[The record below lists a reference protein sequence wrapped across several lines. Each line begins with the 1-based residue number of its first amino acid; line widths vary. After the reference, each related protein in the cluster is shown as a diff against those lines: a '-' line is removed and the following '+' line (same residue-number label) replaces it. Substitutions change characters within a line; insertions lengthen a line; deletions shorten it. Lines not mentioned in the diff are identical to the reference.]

1 MATSVGALYYD
12 LTVDDSGVDAG
23 LNRADKKMSNFT
35 DRMQKVG
42 QGMSDVGKKMTV
54 GLTLPIVGIGT
65 ASVKMASDLNETVN
79 KVNVAFG
86 DSASKVQ
93 EWGKTTLT
101 QLGLAKSSALDAAAL
116 FGDMATSMGL
126 PQAAAAEMSMK
137 MVTLGADLASFKN
150 ISFEEAQTA
159 LAGVF
164 TGETESLKRL
174 GVVMTQTQLDAF
186 ALAQG
191 LGKTTSEMSQAEL
204 VNLRFA
210 FVMDK
215 TKNAQ
220 GDFARTS
227 DGTANQLRI
236 MQETFKETSAEIGQN
251 LLPIVTKIATKVSE
265 WTKKFAELSP
275 QTQKVIL
282 IIAAVVAVLGP
293 LLMILGQVAMGIR
306 AIAMAFS
313 FLAAN
318 PVVLVVIGIIL
329 LIAALA
335 FLIIKNW
342 DTLKGWFLS
351 FWNWL
356 KSAAQA
362 VWDAIVGAVK
372 WLVDLVI
379 GYFTLW
385 FNFYKFI
392 FETIWN
398 IAQAVWNGIV
408 AAVQWVVNAIIAY
421 FQFWYDTITGI
432 FNAVWSAIKW
442 AFSNAW
448 DFVKGI
454 WNGVAGFFGNVID
467 GIKGVFGKVVDVVT
481 SPFKSAFNG
490 IARLWNNS
498 IGKLSFTA
506 PDWVPGIGGK
516 GFSMPKLP
524 ELAKGGIA
532 NSATAAIFGEAG
544 TEAVL
549 PLNYLNRY
557 SDLFDRIE
565 ATSNKLAN
573 ANIAPERQPIA
584 ITLNMDGIMTESR
597 EGTRGVART
606 LIGALNE
613 ELRAKGKAELA
624 I

>member
-1 MATSVGALYYD
+1 MATSVGSLYYD

-23 LNRADKKMSNFT
+23 LNRADKKMSGFQ
-35 DRMQKVG
+35 DKLKKVG
-42 QGMSDVGKKMTV
+42 EGMTQAGKKMTV
-54 GLTLPIVGIGT
+54 GLTLPIVGLGV
-65 ASVKMASDLNETVN
+65 AGVKMASDLNETMN
-79 KVNVAFG
+79 KVDVAFG
-86 DSASKVQ
+86 ASATKVQ
-93 EWGKTTLT
+93 EWGKTTLMT
-101 QLGLAKSSALDAAAL
+101 LGLAKGSALDAAAL

-126 PQAAAAEMSMK
+126 PQEAAAEMSMK
-137 MVTLGADLASFKN
+137 MVGLGADLASFKN

-191 LGKTTSEMSQAEL
+191 MGKTTREMSQAEL
-204 VNLRFA
+204 VNLRYA

-251 LLPIVTKIATKVSE
+251 LLPIVTKIARKVSE

-275 QTQKVIL
+275 ETQRVIL
-282 IIAAVVAVLGP
+282 IVAAIVAALGP
-293 LLMILGQVAMGIR
+293 MLMILGQVAMGIR
-306 AIAMAFS
+306 AISMAFA

-318 PVVLVVIGIIL
+318 PVVLIVIGIIL
-329 LIAALA
+329 LIAGLA

-342 DTLKGWFLS
+342 DTLKQWFS
-351 FWNWL
+351 VFWTWL
-356 KSAAQA
+356 TGVATA
-362 VWDAIVGAVK
+362 VWDGIKAGVMF
-372 WLVDLVI
+372 LVNLVI
-379 GYFTLW
+379 AYFTLW

-392 FETIWN
+392 FTSIWN
-398 IAQAVWNGIV
+398 IAKAVWDGIL
-408 AAVQWVVNAIIAY
+408 AVVKFVVNAIIAY
-421 FQFWYDTITGI
+421 YRFWFDVITGI
-432 FNAVWSAIKW
+432 FRAVGNFIASI
-442 AFSNAW
+442 FRNAW
-448 DFVKGI
+448 NGI
-454 WNGVAGFFGNVID
+454 KSIWEGVTGFFRNVIN
-467 GIKGVFGKVVDVVT
+467 GISGAFGGVVNVIT
-481 SPFKSAFNG
+481 SPFKSAFNA

-506 PDWVPGIGGK
+506 PDWVPGFGGK

-524 ELAKGGIA
+524 ELAKGGVA
-532 NSATAAIFGEAG
+532 NGATAAIFGEAG

-549 PLNYLNRY
+549 PLSYLNRY

-565 ATSNKLAN
+565 ATANKMTN
-573 ANIAPERQPIA
+573 QNMNPTQPIS
-584 ITLNMDGIMTESR
+584 ITLNMDGIMSESR
-597 EGTRGVART
+597 EGTRQVART
-606 LIGALNE
+606 LIGSINE
-613 ELRAKGKAELA
+613 ELRAKGKPELA

>member
-23 LNRADKKMSNFT
+23 LNRADSKLAGFQDK
-35 DRMQKVG
+35 MQKVG
-42 QGMSDVGKKMTV
+42 EGMTNVGKKMTM
-54 GLTLPIVGIGT
+54 GLTLPIVGLGV
-65 ASVKMASDLNETVN
+65 AGVKMASDLNETVN

-86 DSASKVQ
+86 ESANKVQ
-93 EWGKTTLT
+93 EWGNTTLKS
-101 QLGLAKSSALDAAAL
+101 LGLAKGSALDAAAL

-126 PQAAAAEMSMK
+126 PQQAAADMSMK
-137 MVTLGADLASFKN
+137 MVGLGADLASFKN

-204 VNLRFA
+204 VNLRYA

-236 MQETFKETSAEIGQN
+236 MQETFKETSATIGQN
-251 LLPIVTKIATKVSE
+251 LLPIVTKIASKVSE

-282 IIAAVVAVLGP
+282 IIAAVVAVMGP
-293 LLMILGQVAMGIR
+293 LLIIIGQLIMAIR
-306 AIAMAFS
+306 AISMAFA
-313 FLAAN
+313 FLGAN
-318 PVVLVVIGIIL
+318 PVVLAVVAVIL
-329 LIAALA
+329 LVAALA

-342 DTLKGWFLS
+342 DTLKQWFS
-351 FWNWL
+351 VFWNWL

-362 VWDAIVGAVK
+362 VWDAIVAAVK
-372 WLVDLVI
+372 WVVDLVI
-379 GYFTLW
+379 GYFMLW

-392 FETIWN
+392 FESIWA

-408 AAVQWVVNAIIAY
+408 AVVQWVVNAIIAY
-421 FQFWYDTITGI
+421 FQFWYNVIIGI
-432 FNAVWSAIKW
+432 FNAVWGAIRW

-448 DFVKGI
+448 EFIKGI
-454 WNGVAGFFGNVID
+454 WNGVTGFFRNVID
-467 GIKGVFGKVVDVVT
+467 GISGVFGRVVDVVS
-481 SPFKSAFNG
+481 SPFKAAFNA

-516 GFSMPKLP
+516 GFSMPRLP

-565 ATSNKLAN
+565 ATAN
-573 ANIAPERQPIA
+573 RVSGEQTTDRTPMQII
-584 ITLNMDGIMTESR
+584 LNMDGIMTESR
-597 EGTRGVART
+597 EGTRQVART
-606 LIGALNE
+606 LIGAVNE
-613 ELRAKGKAELA
+613 ELRAKGKPELA

>member
-23 LNRADKKMSNFT
+23 LNRADKKMAGFQEK
-35 DRMQKVG
+35 MQKVG
-42 QGMSDVGKKMTV
+42 EGMTNMGKKMTM
-54 GLTLPIVGIGT
+54 GLTLPIVGLGV
-65 ASVKMASDLNETVN
+65 AGVKMASDLNETVN

-86 DSASKVQ
+86 ESAVKVQ
-93 EWGKTTLT
+93 EWGNTTLKS
-101 QLGLAKSSALDAAAL
+101 LGLAKGSALDAAAL

-126 PQAAAAEMSMK
+126 PQQAAADMSMK
-137 MVTLGADLASFKN
+137 MVGLGADLASFKN

-204 VNLRFA
+204 VNLRYA

-236 MQETFKETSAEIGQN
+236 MQETFKETSATIGQN
-251 LLPIVTKIATKVSE
+251 LLPIVTKIASKVSE

-282 IIAAVVAVLGP
+282 IIAAVVAVMGP
-293 LLMILGQVAMGIR
+293 LLIIIGQLIMAIR
-306 AIAMAFS
+306 AISMAFA
-313 FLAAN
+313 FLGAN
-318 PVVLVVIGIIL
+318 PVVLAVVAVIL
-329 LIAALA
+329 LVAALA

-342 DTLKGWFLS
+342 DTLKQWFS
-351 FWNWL
+351 VFWNWL

-362 VWDAIVGAVK
+362 VWDAIVAAVK
-372 WLVDLVI
+372 WVVDLVI
-379 GYFTLW
+379 GYFMLW

-392 FETIWN
+392 FESIWA

-408 AAVQWVVNAIIAY
+408 AVVQWVVNAIIAY
-421 FQFWYDTITGI
+421 FQFWYNVIIGI
-432 FNAVWSAIKW
+432 FNAVWGAIRW

-448 DFVKGI
+448 EFIKGI
-454 WNGVAGFFGNVID
+454 WNGVTGFFRNVID
-467 GIKGVFGKVVDVVT
+467 GISGVFGRVVDVVS
-481 SPFKSAFNG
+481 SPFKAAFNA

-516 GFSMPKLP
+516 GFSMPRLP

-565 ATSNKLAN
+565 ATAN
-573 ANIAPERQPIA
+573 RVSGEQTTDRTPMQII
-584 ITLNMDGIMTESR
+584 LNMDGIMTESR
-597 EGTRGVART
+597 EGTRQVART
-606 LIGALNE
+606 LIGAVNE
-613 ELRAKGKAELA
+613 ELRAKGKPELA

>member
-23 LNRADKKMSNFT
+23 LNRADSKLANFQ
-35 DRMQKVG
+35 DKMQKVG
-42 QGMSDVGKKMTV
+42 QGMSDVGKKMTM
-54 GLTLPIVGIGT
+54 GLTLPIVGLGV
-65 ASVKMASDLNETVN
+65 AGVKMASDLNETVN

-86 DSASKVQ
+86 ESASKVQ
-93 EWGKTTLT
+93 EWGNTTLKN
-101 QLGLAKSSALDAAAL
+101 LGLAKGSALDAAAL

-126 PQAAAAEMSMK
+126 PQQAAADMSMS
-137 MVTLGADLASFKN
+137 MVGLGADLASFKN

-159 LAGVF
+159 LAGIF

-191 LGKTTSEMSQAEL
+191 IGKTTSEMSQAEL
-204 VNLRFA
+204 VNLRYA

-236 MQETFKETSAEIGQN
+236 MQETFKETSATIGQN
-251 LLPIVTKIATKVSE
+251 LLPIVTKIAGKVAE

-282 IIAAVVAVLGP
+282 IIAAIVAVMGP
-293 LLMILGQVAMGIR
+293 LLIVIGQLIMAIR
-306 AIAMAFS
+306 AISMAFS
-313 FLAAN
+313 FLAMN
-318 PVVLVVIGIIL
+318 PIVLAVIAIIIV
-329 LIAALA
+329 IAALA

-342 DTLKGWFLS
+342 DTLKQWFAT

-356 KSAAQA
+356 TSVAKA
-362 VWDAIVGAVK
+362 VWDGIVAAVK
-372 WLVDLVI
+372 WVVDLVI
-379 GYFTLW
+379 AYFTLW

-392 FETIWN
+392 FETIWA

-421 FQFWYDTITGI
+421 FQFWYNIISGI
-432 FNAVWSAIKW
+432 FNAVWGAIKW
-442 AFSNAW
+442 AFENAW
-448 DFVKGI
+448 NFVKGI
-454 WNGVAGFFGNVID
+454 WNGVTGFFRNVID
-467 GIKGVFGKVVDVVT
+467 GISGVFGNVVGIVT
-481 SPFKSAFNG
+481 SPFKAAFNG
-490 IARLWNNS
+490 IANLWNNS

-524 ELAKGGIA
+524 LLAQGGIA

-565 ATSNKLAN
+565 ATANKVSGN
-573 ANIAPERQPIA
+573 QMTDKTPIV
-584 ITLNMDGIMTESR
+584 LNLNLDGIMTESR

-606 LIGALNE
+606 LIGAINE
-613 ELRAKGKAELA
+613 ELRAKGKQELA

>member
-23 LNRADKKMSNFT
+23 LNRADKKLVGFQ
-35 DRMQKVG
+35 DKLKKVG
-42 QGMSDVGKKMTV
+42 EGMTNAGKKMTV
-54 GLTLPIVGIGT
+54 GLTLPIVGLGV
-65 ASVKMASDLNETVN
+65 AGVKMASDLNETMN
-79 KVNVAFG
+79 KVDVAFG
-86 DSASKVQ
+86 ASAQKVQ
-93 EWGKTTLT
+93 EWGNTTLT

-126 PQAAAAEMSMK
+126 PQEAAADMSTK
-137 MVTLGADLASFKN
+137 LVGLGADLASFKN

-191 LGKTTSEMSQAEL
+191 MGKTTKEMSQAEL
-204 VNLRFA
+204 VNLRYA

-251 LLPIVTKIATKVSE
+251 LLPIVTKIARKVSE
-265 WTKKFAELSP
+265 WTKKFGELSP
-275 QTQKVIL
+275 QTQRVIL
-282 IIAAVVAVLGP
+282 IIAAVVAALGP
-293 LLMILGQVAMGIR
+293 MLMILGQVAMGIR
-306 AIAMAFS
+306 AISMAFT

-318 PVVLVVIGIIL
+318 PIVLIVIGIIL
-329 LIAALA
+329 LIAGLA

-342 DTLKGWFLS
+342 DTLKGWFTT

-356 KSAAQA
+356 TGVAKA
-362 VWDAIVGAVK
+362 VWD
-372 WLVDLVI
+372 
-379 GYFTLW
+379 
-385 FNFYKFI
+385 
-392 FETIWN
+392 
-398 IAQAVWNGIV
+398 GIV
-408 AAVQWVVNAIIAY
+408 AAVKWVVDLIIAYFMLYYNFYKWLFTSIWNIAKAVWDGIVAVVKWVVNAIIAY
-421 FQFWYDTITGI
+421 YRFWFNVIVGI
-432 FNAVWSAIKW
+432 FNAVGSAIRW
-442 AFSNAW
+442 VFSSAW
-448 DFVKGI
+448 NFIKGI
-454 WNGVAGFFGNVID
+454 WERVTGFFRGVINGISGVFGNV
-467 GIKGVFGKVVDVVT
+467 VSVVT
-481 SPFKSAFNG
+481 SPFKSAFNA

-524 ELAKGGIA
+524 ELAKGGVA

-549 PLNYLNRY
+549 PLSYLNRY

-565 ATSNKLAN
+565 ATANKMTNQNMNPA
-573 ANIAPERQPIA
+573 QPIS
-584 ITLNMDGIMTESR
+584 ITLNMDGIMSESR
-597 EGTRGVART
+597 EGTRQVART
-606 LIGALNE
+606 LIGSINE
-613 ELRAKGKAELA
+613 ELRAKGKPELA

>member
-23 LNRADKKMSNFT
+23 LNRADSKMAGFQ
-35 DRMQKVG
+35 DKMQKVG
-42 QGMSDVGKKMTV
+42 QGMTDVGKKMTM
-54 GLTLPIVGIGT
+54 GLTLPVVGFGI
-65 ASVKMASDLNETVN
+65 ASVKMASDLNETIN

-101 QLGLAKSSALDAAAL
+101 QLGLAKGSALDAASL

-126 PQAAAAEMSMK
+126 PQEAAAEMSMK
-137 MVTLGADLASFKN
+137 MVGLGADLASFKN

-204 VNLRFA
+204 VNLRYA

-227 DGTANQLRI
+227 DGTANKMRI
-236 MQETFKETSAEIGQN
+236 AQETFKETSATIGQN
-251 LLPIVTKIATKVSE
+251 LLPIVNKIATAFAT
-265 WTKKFAELSP
+265 WTKKFGELSP
-275 QTQKVIL
+275 NAQKIIL
-282 IIAAVVAVLGP
+282 VVLAVVAALGP
-293 LLMILGQVAMGIR
+293 MLMILGQVAMGIR
-306 AIAMAFS
+306 AISMAFT

-318 PVVLVVIGIIL
+318 PVVLIIIGIIL

-335 FLIIKNW
+335 FVIIKNW
-342 DTLKGWFLS
+342 DTLKQWFS
-351 FWNWL
+351 VFWNWL
-356 KSAAQA
+356 TGVAKA
-362 VWDAIVGAVK
+362 VWDGIVAAVK
-372 WLVDLVI
+372 WVVDLI
-379 GYFTLW
+379 ISYFMLYY
-385 FNFYKFI
+385 NFYKWL
-392 FETIWN
+392 FETIWA

-408 AAVQWVVNAIIAY
+408 AAVQWVINAIIAY
-421 FQFWYDTITGI
+421 FQFWYNVVTGI
-432 FNAVWSAIKW
+432 FNGVWSAIKW

-448 DFVKGI
+448 EFIKGI
-454 WNGVAGFFGNVID
+454 WNGVTGFFRNVID
-467 GIKGVFGKVVDVVT
+467 GISGVFGNVVGIVT
-481 SPFKSAFNG
+481 SPFKAAFNG
-490 IARLWNNS
+490 IASLWNNS
-498 IGKLSFTA
+498 IGKLSFKA

-516 GFSMPKLP
+516 GFDMPKLP
-524 ELAKGGIA
+524 MLAKGGIA
-532 NSATAAIFGEAG
+532 SNATAAVFGEAG
-544 TEAVL
+544 TEAVM
-549 PLNYLNRY
+549 PLSYLNRY
-557 SDLFDRIE
+557 SDLFDKIE
-565 ATSNKLAN
+565 ASAN
-573 ANIAPERQPIA
+573 RVGKGDTTDKTPIM
-584 ITLNMDGIMTESR
+584 INLHMDGIMSESR
-597 EGTRGVART
+597 EGTRGVARN
-606 LIGALNE
+606 LIGAINE
-613 ELRAKGKAELA
+613 ELRAKGKQELA

>member
-23 LNRADKKMSNFT
+23 LNRADSKMANFQNK
-35 DRMQKVG
+35 MQKVG
-42 QGMSDVGKKMTV
+42 EGMSNVGKKMTM
-54 GLTLPIVGIGT
+54 GLTLPIVGLGV
-65 ASVKMASDLNETVN
+65 AGVKMASDLNETVN

-86 DSASKVQ
+86 ESASKVQ
-93 EWGKTTLT
+93 EWGNTTLKS
-101 QLGLAKSSALDAAAL
+101 LGLAKGSALDAAAL

-126 PQAAAAEMSMK
+126 PQQAAADMSMK
-137 MVTLGADLASFKN
+137 MVGLGADLASFKN

-204 VNLRFA
+204 VNLRYA

-236 MQETFKETSAEIGQN
+236 MQETFKETSATIGQN

-282 IIAAVVAVLGP
+282 IIAAVVAVMGP
-293 LLMILGQVAMGIR
+293 LLIVIGQLIMAIR
-306 AIAMAFS
+306 AISMAFA
-313 FLAAN
+313 FLGAN
-318 PVVLVVIGIIL
+318 PVVLAVVAIIL
-329 LIAALA
+329 VIALLA

-342 DTLKGWFLS
+342 DTLKQWFAT

-356 KSAAQA
+356 KTAAQA
-362 VWDAIVGAVK
+362 VWDAIVAAVK
-372 WLVDLVI
+372 WVVDLVI
-379 GYFTLW
+379 AYFMLW
-385 FNFYKFI
+385 FNFYKWV
-392 FETIWN
+392 FETIWA

-421 FQFWYDTITGI
+421 FQFWYNIITGI
-432 FNAVWSAIKW
+432 FNAVWGAIKW
-442 AFSNAW
+442 AFENAW
-448 DFVKGI
+448 NFVKGI
-454 WNGVAGFFGNVID
+454 WNGVTGFFSNVID

-481 SPFKSAFNG
+481 SPFKTAFNG
-490 IARLWNNS
+490 IANLWNNS

-516 GFSMPKLP
+516 GFSMPQLP
-524 ELAKGGIA
+524 LLARGGIA
-532 NSATAAIFGEAG
+532 NSATAAVFGEAG

-549 PLNYLNRY
+549 PLSYLNRY

-565 ATSNKLAN
+565 ATANKVSGENMASQTPMQ
-573 ANIAPERQPIA
+573 IV
-584 ITLNMDGIMTESR
+584 LNMDGIMSESR

-606 LIGALNE
+606 LIGAINE
-613 ELRAKGKAELA
+613 ELRAKGKQELA

>member
-23 LNRADKKMSNFT
+23 LNRADKKLSGFQ
-35 DRMQKVG
+35 DKLKKVG
-42 QGMSDVGKKMTV
+42 EGMTNVGKKMTM
-54 GLTLPIVGIGT
+54 GLTLPIVGLGV
-65 ASVKMASDLNETVN
+65 AGVKAASDLNETMN
-79 KVNVAFG
+79 KVDVAFG
-86 DSASKVQ
+86 ASAKKVQ
-93 EWGKTTLT
+93 EWGNTTLT
-101 QLGLAKSSALDAAAL
+101 QLGLAKGSALDAAAL

-126 PQAAAAEMSMK
+126 PQEAAAQMSMK
-137 MVTLGADLASFKN
+137 MVNLGADLASFKN

-186 ALAQG
+186 ALEQG
-191 LGKTTSEMSQAEL
+191 IGKTTREMSQAEL
-204 VNLRFA
+204 VNLRYA

-251 LLPIVTKIATKVSE
+251 LLPIVTKIARKVSE
-265 WTKKFAELSP
+265 WTKKFGELSP

-282 IIAAVVAVLGP
+282 IVAAVIAVLGP
-293 LLMILGQVAMGIR
+293 LLMILGQVALGIK
-306 AIAMAFS
+306 AIAGAFA

-318 PVVLVVIGIIL
+318 PIVLIVIGIIL
-329 LIAALA
+329 LIAGLA

-342 DTLKGWFLS
+342 DTLKQWFS
-351 FWNWL
+351 TFWNWL
-356 KSAAQA
+356 TSVAQA
-362 VWDAIVGAVK
+362 VWDGIKAGVS
-372 WLVDLVI
+372 WLVNLVI
-379 GYFTLW
+379 AYFTLW

-392 FETIWN
+392 FTSIWN
-398 IAQAVWNGIV
+398 IAKAVWDGIV
-408 AAVQWVVNAIIAY
+408 AVVKFVVNAVIAY
-421 FQFWYDTITGI
+421 FRFWFNTISFI
-432 FNAVWSAIKW
+432 FNTIGNVIRGV
-442 AFSNAW
+442 FNGAW
-448 DFVKGI
+448 NFIKGI
-454 WNGVAGFFGNVID
+454 WNGVAGFFRGVID
-467 GIKGVFGKVVDVVT
+467 GIKGVFGRVTDVV
-481 SPFKSAFNG
+481 SAPFKSAFNA

-524 ELAKGGIA
+524 ELAKGGVA

-549 PLNYLNRY
+549 PLSYLNRY

-565 ATSNKLAN
+565 ATANKMTN
-573 ANIAPERQPIA
+573 QDMNDKQPIS

-597 EGTRGVART
+597 EGTRQVARN
-606 LIGALNE
+606 LIGSINE
-613 ELRAKGKAELA
+613 ELRAKGKPELA

>member
-23 LNRADKKMSNFT
+23 LNRADSKLAGFQDK
-35 DRMQKVG
+35 MQKVG
-42 QGMSDVGKKMTV
+42 QGMTDMGKKMTV
-54 GLTLPIVGIGT
+54 GLTLPIIGFGV
-65 ASVKMASDLNETVN
+65 AGVKMASDLNETVN

-86 DSASKVQ
+86 ESANKVQ

-101 QLGLAKSSALDAAAL
+101 TLGLAKGSALDAAAL

-126 PQAAAAEMSMK
+126 PQEAAADMSMK
-137 MVTLGADLASFKN
+137 MVNLGADLASFKN

-191 LGKTTSEMSQAEL
+191 MGKTTAEMSQAEL

-236 MQETFKETSAEIGQN
+236 MQETLKETTATIGQN
-251 LLPIVTKIATKVSE
+251 LLPIVTKIASKVSE
-265 WTKKFAELSP
+265 WTKKFGELSP
-275 QTQKVIL
+275 QTQKIIL
-282 IIAAVVAVLGP
+282 IIGAVIAVLGP
-293 LLMILGQVAMGIR
+293 LLIVIGQLVMAIR
-306 AIAMAFS
+306 AISMAFA
-313 FLAAN
+313 FLGAN
-318 PVVLVVIGIIL
+318 PVVLIVVGIIL
-329 LIAALA
+329 LIAGLA

-342 DTLKGWFLS
+342 DTLKQWFTT

-356 KSAAQA
+356 TSVAKA
-362 VWDAIVGAVK
+362 VWDGIVGAVK
-372 WLVDLVI
+372 WVVDLI
-379 GYFTLW
+379 IAYFTLW

-392 FETIWN
+392 FTTIWN
-398 IAQAVWNGIV
+398 IAQAVWQGIV
-408 AAVQWVVNAIIAY
+408 AAVQWVIGAIIAY
-421 FQFWYDTITGI
+421 FQFWYNVISGI
-432 FNAVWSAIKW
+432 FNAVWGAIKW
-442 AFSNAW
+442 AFENAW
-448 DFVKGI
+448 NFVKGI
-454 WNGVAGFFGNVID
+454 WNGVAGFFGGVID
-467 GIKGVFGKVVDVVT
+467 GIKNVFGKVVDVVT
-481 SPFKSAFNG
+481 SPFKAAFNG
-490 IARLWNNS
+490 IANLWNNS

-524 ELAKGGIA
+524 LLAKGGIA

-549 PLNYLNRY
+549 PLDYLNRY
-557 SDLFDRIE
+557 SNLFDRIE
-565 ATSNKLAN
+565 STAN
-573 ANIAPERQPIA
+573 QLTNDNMASSQAPVVIN
-584 ITLNMDGIMTESR
+584 LKMDGIMTESR
-597 EGTRGVART
+597 EGVRGVART
-606 LIGALNE
+606 LIGAVNE
-613 ELRAKGKAELA
+613 ELRAKGKPELA

>member
-1 MATSVGALYYD
+1 MATSVGSLYYD

-23 LNRADKKMSNFT
+23 LNRADSKLAGFQDK
-35 DRMQKVG
+35 MQKVG
-42 QGMSDVGKKMTV
+42 QGMTDIGKKMTV
-54 GLTLPIVGIGT
+54 GLTVPIVGFGV
-65 ASVKMASDLNETVN
+65 ASVKMASDLNETMN
-79 KVNVAFG
+79 KVDVAFG
-86 DSASKVQ
+86 ASASKVQ

-101 QLGLAKSSALDAAAL
+101 QLGLARGSALDAAAL

-126 PQAAAAEMSMK
+126 PQQAAADMSMK
-137 MVTLGADLASFKN
+137 MVGLGADLASFKN

-191 LGKTTSEMSQAEL
+191 MGKTTSEMSQAEL
-204 VNLRFA
+204 VNLRYA

-227 DGTANQLRI
+227 DGTANKLRI
-236 MQETFKETSAEIGQN
+236 AQETFKETSATIGQN
-251 LLPIVTKIATKVSE
+251 LLPIVNKIAGAFAE
-265 WTKKFAELSP
+265 WTKKFGELSP
-275 QTQKVIL
+275 NAQKIIL
-282 IIAAVVAVLGP
+282 VVLAVVAALGP
-293 LLMILGQVAMGIR
+293 MLMILGQVAMGIR
-306 AIAMAFS
+306 AISMAFT

-318 PVVLVVIGIIL
+318 PVVLIVIGVIL

-342 DTLKGWFLS
+342 DTLKQWFS
-351 FWNWL
+351 VFWNWI

-362 VWDAIVGAVK
+362 VWDAIVTAVK
-372 WLVDLVI
+372 FVVDMVI
-379 GYFTLW
+379 AYFTLW

-392 FETIWN
+392 FETIWA

-408 AAVQWVVNAIIAY
+408 AAVQWVINAIIAY
-421 FQFWYDTITGI
+421 FQFWLNVITGI
-432 FNAVWSAIKW
+432 FNAVWGAIKW
-442 AFSNAW
+442 AFENAW
-448 DFVKGI
+448 NFVKGI
-454 WNGVAGFFGNVID
+454 WSGVAGFFGTVID
-467 GIKGVFGKVVDVVT
+467 GIKSVFGKVVDVVT
-481 SPFKSAFNG
+481 SPFKAAFNG
-490 IARLWNNS
+490 IANLWNNS

-524 ELAKGGIA
+524 LLAKGGIA

-544 TEAVL
+544 TEAVM
-549 PLNYLNRY
+549 PLEYLNRY
-557 SDLFDRIE
+557 SNLFDRIE

-573 ANIAPERQPIA
+573 GNINDQQAPLS
-584 ITLNMDGIMTESR
+584 ITLNLDGIMTESR
-597 EGTRGVART
+597 EGTRSVART
-606 LIGALNE
+606 LISAVNE
-613 ELRAKGKAELA
+613 ELRAKGKPELA

>member
-23 LNRADKKMSNFT
+23 LNRADKKLAGFQEK
-35 DRMQKVG
+35 MQKVG
-42 QGMSDVGKKMTV
+42 QGMTDVGKKMTM
-54 GLTLPIVGIGT
+54 GLTLPIVGLGV
-65 ASVKMASDLNETVN
+65 AGVKMASDLNETVN

-86 DSASKVQ
+86 ESAGKVQ
-93 EWGKTTLT
+93 EWGNTTLKT
-101 QLGLAKSSALDAAAL
+101 LGLAKGSALDAAAL

-126 PQAAAAEMSMK
+126 PQQAAADMSMK
-137 MVTLGADLASFKN
+137 MVGLGADLASFKN

-204 VNLRFA
+204 VNLRYA

-236 MQETFKETSAEIGQN
+236 MQETFKETSATIGQN
-251 LLPIVTKIATKVSE
+251 LLPIVTKIASKVSE

-282 IIAAVVAVLGP
+282 IIAAVVAVMGP
-293 LLMILGQVAMGIR
+293 LLIVIGQLIMAIR
-306 AIAMAFS
+306 AISMAFA
-313 FLAAN
+313 FLGAN
-318 PVVLVVIGIIL
+318 PVVLAVVAIIL
-329 LIAALA
+329 VIAALA

-342 DTLKGWFLS
+342 DTLKQWFS
-351 FWNWL
+351 AFWQWL
-356 KSAAQA
+356 QNAAKA
-362 VWDAIVGAVK
+362 VWDAIVAAVK
-372 WLVDLVI
+372 WVVDLVI
-379 GYFTLW
+379 AYFMLW
-385 FNFYKFI
+385 FNFYKWV
-392 FETIWN
+392 FETIWA

-421 FQFWYDTITGI
+421 FQFWYNIISGI
-432 FNAVWSAIKW
+432 FNAVWGAIKW
-442 AFSNAW
+442 AFENAW
-448 DFVKGI
+448 NIVKGI
-454 WNGVAGFFGNVID
+454 WNGVTGFFRSVID
-467 GIKGVFGKVVDVVT
+467 GISGVFGNVVGIVT
-481 SPFKSAFNG
+481 SPFKAAFNG
-490 IARLWNNS
+490 IANLWNNS

-524 ELAKGGIA
+524 LLASGGIA

-549 PLNYLNRY
+549 PLSYLNRY

-565 ATSNKLAN
+565 ATANK
-573 ANIAPERQPIA
+573 ITTDDMTTRQPLQ
-584 ITLNMDGIMTESR
+584 ITLNMDGIMSESR

-613 ELRAKGKAELA
+613 ELRAKGKQELA

>member
-23 LNRADKKMSNFT
+23 LNRADSKMANFQNK
-35 DRMQKVG
+35 MQKVG
-42 QGMSDVGKKMTV
+42 EGMSNVGKKMTM
-54 GLTLPIVGIGT
+54 GLTLPLVGLGV
-65 ASVKMASDLNETVN
+65 AGVKMASDLNETVN

-86 DSASKVQ
+86 ESASKVQ
-93 EWGKTTLT
+93 EWGNTTLKS
-101 QLGLAKSSALDAAAL
+101 LGLAKGSALDAAAL

-126 PQAAAAEMSMK
+126 PQQAAADMSMK
-137 MVTLGADLASFKN
+137 MVGLGADLASFKN

-204 VNLRFA
+204 VNLRYA

-236 MQETFKETSAEIGQN
+236 MQETFKETSATIGQN

-282 IIAAVVAVLGP
+282 IIAAVVAVMGP
-293 LLMILGQVAMGIR
+293 LLIVIGQLIMAIR
-306 AIAMAFS
+306 AISMAFA
-313 FLAAN
+313 FLGAN
-318 PVVLVVIGIIL
+318 PVVLAVVAIIL
-329 LIAALA
+329 VIALLA

-342 DTLKGWFLS
+342 DTLKQWFAT

-356 KSAAQA
+356 KTAAQA
-362 VWDAIVGAVK
+362 VWDAIVAAVK
-372 WLVDLVI
+372 WVVDLVI
-379 GYFTLW
+379 AYFMLW
-385 FNFYKFI
+385 FNFYKWV
-392 FETIWN
+392 FETIWA

-421 FQFWYDTITGI
+421 FQFWYNIITGI
-432 FNAVWSAIKW
+432 FNAVWGAIKW
-442 AFSNAW
+442 AFENAW
-448 DFVKGI
+448 NFVKGI
-454 WNGVAGFFGNVID
+454 WNGVTGFFSNVID

-481 SPFKSAFNG
+481 SPFKTAFNG
-490 IARLWNNS
+490 IANLWNNS

-516 GFSMPKLP
+516 GFSMPQLP
-524 ELAKGGIA
+524 LLARGGIA
-532 NSATAAIFGEAG
+532 NSATAAVFGEAG

-549 PLNYLNRY
+549 PLSYLNRY

-565 ATSNKLAN
+565 ATANKVSGENMASQTPMQ
-573 ANIAPERQPIA
+573 IV
-584 ITLNMDGIMTESR
+584 LNMDGIMSESR

-606 LIGALNE
+606 LIGAINE
-613 ELRAKGKAELA
+613 ELRAKGKQELA